1 MASDAAVPCV
11 QTIGETAGRVWHAL
25 DDDGP
30 QPLSK
35 LIKRIDEPRDVVMQ
49 AVGWLAHEEK
59 IWIEPEGRKRIVS
72 LR

>member
-1 MASDAAVPCV
+1 MASGTTPSCV
-11 QTIGETAGRVWHAL
+11 QEIGEAAGRVWHAL

-35 LIKRIDEPRDVVMQ
+35 LIKQIDVPRDVALQ
-49 AVGWLAHEEK
+49 AVGWLAHEDK
-59 IWIEPEGRKRIVS
+59 IWIEPEGRKRIIS

>member
-1 MASDAAVPCV
+1 MASGTIVPCV
-11 QTIGETAGRVWHAL
+11 QEIGETAGRVWHAL

-30 QPLSK
+30 QPLSQ
-35 LIKRIDEPRDVVMQ
+35 LIKQIGVPRDVVMQ

-59 IWIEPEGRKRIVS
+59 IWIESDGRKRIVS